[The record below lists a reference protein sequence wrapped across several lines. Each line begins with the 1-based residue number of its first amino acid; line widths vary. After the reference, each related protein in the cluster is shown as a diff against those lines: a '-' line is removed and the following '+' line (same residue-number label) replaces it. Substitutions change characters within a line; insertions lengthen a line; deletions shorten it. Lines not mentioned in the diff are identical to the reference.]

1 MNMKIQLL
9 VNILALLMLLETT
22 TGCGVSS
29 TYANNQPDFSH
40 TLIVANNNTDLL
52 KKVTLIAREQ
62 KLPPLGV
69 PADPQRNIGFAS
81 VLIRLEN
88 PQETPVTVTITKI
101 EIRNSS
107 DGQLQDFTQTPRVI
121 ELKPL
126 ENSELAF
133 QLTNKN
139 GYIGKDKVKAIVSY
153 EIENQSRA
161 IASEAVE
168 VTH

>member
-1 MNMKIQLL
+1 MKIQL
-9 VNILALLMLLETT
+9 VNILALLMLVETT

-29 TYANNQPDFSH
+29 TYANNQPDSSP
-40 TLIVANNNTDLL
+40 TLIVANNTNLL
-52 KKVTLIAREQ
+52 KKVTLIAKEQ

-69 PADPQRNIGFAS
+69 PIDPQRNIGFAS

-107 DGQLQDFTQTPRVI
+107 DGQLQDFTQTPQVI

-139 GYIGKDKVKAIVSY
+139 GYVGKDKVKAIVSY

-168 VTH
+168 VTQ